1 MTSQHPDRRSSGRSA
16 AHTVTSSHET
26 LLDPSNLRRM
36 AESALL
42 EDHAWQDVTTDPLI
56 SDEQPGRARIIAK
69 ADGVIAGLP
78 MAEAVFA
85 AADDAISWQAH
96 LQDKQ
101 RVSAGDTIA
110 EIEGRIASIL
120 RAERVALNF
129 LGHLSG
135 IATAAAAVIEAIHG
149 TRCGVRDTRKTLP
162 GLRSLEK
169 YAVRVGGG
177 ISHRADL
184 SAAVLIK
191 DNHIAALYERDLDIA
206 AGVKLALNANP
217 NLRVEVEVTSLE
229 EAQQAAGAGAHEL
242 LLDNMSVEAMR
253 EVVQT
258 FADREHRPA
267 LEASGGITLVN
278 AREVAETGVDFI
290 SMGALTHSAPA
301 LDISLT
307 LTTSGED

>member
-1 MTSQHPDRRSSGRSA
+1 MTSQHPDGGSLGRSA

-26 LLDPSNLRRM
+26 ILDPKHLHRL

-56 SDEQPGRARIIAK
+56 SDEQHGLARIIAK

-101 RVSAGDTIA
+101 RVSVGDTIA
-110 EIEGRIASIL
+110 EIRGGVAAIL

-135 IATAAAAVIEAIHG
+135 IATATAAVVETIHG
-149 TRCGVRDTRKTLP
+149 TRCRVRDTRKTLP

-169 YAVRVGGG
+169 YAVRMGGG
-177 ISHRADL
+177 ISL
-184 SAAVLIK
+184 G
-191 DNHIAALYERDLDIA
+191 NH
-206 AGVKLALNANP
+206 
-217 NLRVEVEVTSLE
+217 
-229 EAQQAAGAGAHEL
+229 
-242 LLDNMSVEAMR
+242 
-253 EVVQT
+253 
-258 FADREHRPA
+258 
-267 LEASGGITLVN
+267 
-278 AREVAETGVDFI
+278 
-290 SMGALTHSAPA
+290 
-301 LDISLT
+301 
-307 LTTSGED
+307 